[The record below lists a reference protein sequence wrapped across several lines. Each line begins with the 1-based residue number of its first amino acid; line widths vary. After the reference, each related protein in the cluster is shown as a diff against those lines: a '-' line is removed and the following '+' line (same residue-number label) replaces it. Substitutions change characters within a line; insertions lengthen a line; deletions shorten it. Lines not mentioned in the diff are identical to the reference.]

1 MHFVMFGAGAVGGA
15 IGARLAIKGHP
26 VTLIARGR
34 HAEVIREKG
43 LRYRDPTRDR
53 QLQIPCVTHP
63 SQVNW
68 QADSVVI
75 ATMKAQDSAEAFET
89 LYATVGDQYPLFCAQ
104 NGIANEALAQRY
116 FSEVHAMLVVL
127 PATYLTVGEV
137 IHSAMTPGGLLD
149 AWGVSP
155 ASKQNITRQVTSAFT
170 ESGFASES
178 NPRTM
183 ALKHA
188 KLLQNIG
195 NALDL
200 FLADRKHSRE
210 IMRLLREE
218 ALAVFQTAGQECA
231 SVEETR
237 SRFNLVQR
245 GDVEGAPRGGSS
257 TWQSQARGLSSLET
271 PFLNGEICQLAR
283 TNGLA
288 APVNALVMRWAF
300 ESTQEGANKKRASEQ
315 VLKALQTTQS
325 EP

>member
-26 VTLIARGR
+26 VTLIARGH

-43 LRYRDPTRDR
+43 LRYRDPTHDR

-127 PATYLTVGEV
+127 PATYLTAGEV

-231 SVEETR
+231 SVGETR

>member
-1 MHFVMFGAGAVGGA
+1 MHFVMYGAGAVGGA

-43 LRYRDPTRDR
+43 LKYRDPTRDR

-127 PATYLTVGEV
+127 PATYLTAGEV

-155 ASKQNITRQVTSAFT
+155 ASKHNISRQVTSAFS

>member
-1 MHFVMFGAGAVGGA
+1 MHFVMYGAGAVGGA
-15 IGARLAIKGHP
+15 IGARLTITGHP
-26 VTLIARGR
+26 VTLIARGN
-34 HAEVIREKG
+34 HAEVIRKKG
-43 LRYRDPTRDR
+43 LRYRDPTRD
-53 QLQIPCVTHP
+53 QLLQIPCVTHP
-63 SQVNW
+63 DQVNW

-75 ATMKAQDSAEAFET
+75 ATMKAQDSAEALET

-116 FSEVHAMLVVL
+116 FSQVHAMLVVL
-127 PATYLTVGEV
+127 PATYLTAGEV
-137 IHSAMTPGGLLD
+137 IHSATTPGGLLD

-155 ASKQNITRQVTSAFT
+155 ASEQGVTRQVTSALT
-170 ESGFASES
+170 ESGFSSES
-178 NPRTM
+178 SPRTM

-200 FLADRKHSRE
+200 FLSDREHSRE
-210 IMRLLREE
+210 IMRLLRTE
-218 ALAVFQTAGQECA
+218 ALTVFQAAGHECA
-231 SVEETR
+231 SVEESR
-237 SRFNLVQR
+237 PRFNLVKR

-257 TWQSQARGLSSLET
+257 TWQSQARGLSTLET

-288 APVNALVMRWAF
+288 APINALVMQWAF
-300 ESTQEGANKKRASEQ
+300 ESGQEGAEQKRASEQ
-315 VLKALQTTQS
+315 VLKALQMTQS

>member
-1 MHFVMFGAGAVGGA
+1 MHFVMYGAGAVGGA

-26 VTLIARGR
+26 VTLIARGN

-43 LRYRDPTRDR
+43 LKYRDPTRDR

-127 PATYLTVGEV
+127 PATYLTAGEV

-155 ASKQNITRQVTSAFT
+155 ASKQDITRQVTSAFS

-237 SRFNLVQR
+237 SRFKLVQR

-300 ESTQEGANKKRASEQ
+300 ESTQEGADKRASEQ

>member
-1 MHFVMFGAGAVGGA
+1 M
-15 IGARLAIKGHP
+15 L
-26 VTLIARGR
+26 LI
-34 HAEVIREKG
+34 
-43 LRYRDPTRDR
+43 
-53 QLQIPCVTHP
+53 Q

-116 FSEVHAMLVVL
+116 FSQVHAMLVVL
-127 PATYLTVGEV
+127 PATYLTAGEV

-155 ASKQNITRQVTSAFT
+155 ASKQNITRQVTSALT

-315 VLKALQTTQS
+315 VLKALQMTQS

>member
-1 MHFVMFGAGAVGGA
+1 MHFVMYGAGAVGGA
-15 IGARLAIKGHP
+15 IGARLAIKEHP

-43 LRYRDPTRDR
+43 LKYRDPTRDR

-127 PATYLTVGEV
+127 PATYLTAGEV

-155 ASKQNITRQVTSAFT
+155 ASKQDITRQVTSAFS

-300 ESTQEGANKKRASEQ
+300 ESTQEEANKKRASEQ

>member
-1 MHFVMFGAGAVGGA
+1 M
-15 IGARLAIKGHP
+15 
-26 VTLIARGR
+26 IARGN
-34 HAEVIREKG
+34 HAEVIRKKG
-43 LRYRDPTRDR
+43 LRYRDPTRDL

-63 SQVNW
+63 DQVNW

-116 FSEVHAMLVVL
+116 FSQVHAMLVVL
-127 PATYLTVGEV
+127 PATYLTAGEV
-137 IHSAMTPGGLLD
+137 IHSARTPGGLLD

-155 ASKQNITRQVTSAFT
+155 ASEQDITRQVTSALT

-200 FLADRKHSRE
+200 FLSDREHSRE
-210 IMRLLREE
+210 IMRLLRKRLWPFFKLQGKSVPLSRSQDLGLPLFNE
-218 ALAVFQTAGQECA
+218 AT
-231 SVEETR
+231 SK
-237 SRFNLVQR
+237 
-245 GDVEGAPRGGSS
+245 
-257 TWQSQARGLSSLET
+257 ARLEAEVRHGKARLEDYRAWKR
-271 PFLNGEICQLAR
+271 PFLTVR
-283 TNGLA
+283 
-288 APVNALVMRWAF
+288 
-300 ESTQEGANKKRASEQ
+300 SAS
-315 VLKALQTTQS
+315 
-325 EP
+325 

>member
-1 MHFVMFGAGAVGGA
+1 MHFVMYGAGAVGGA

-43 LRYRDPTRDR
+43 LKYRDPTRDR

-127 PATYLTVGEV
+127 PATYLTAGEV

-155 ASKQNITRQVTSAFT
+155 ASKHDITRQVTSAFT